1 MKVVKKVGRDRKEVK
16 FLPKVILVWKN
27 VKVNKEAAKR
37 PLRTRFNIPS

>member
-1 MKVVKKVGRDRKEVK
+1 VVKKVGRDRKEVK
-16 FLPKVILVWKN
+16 SLPKVILVWKN